1 LLSVDKKLITCIS
14 NKISSN
20 WIKYSLSII
29 KIFVFNY
36 ANNMLE
42 RNSYNI
48 ELYSLTLDLY
58 LGIE

>member
-1 LLSVDKKLITCIS
+1 MLSVDKKLITCAS
-14 NKISSN
+14 NKIPSN
-20 WIKYSLSII
+20 WIKYLLSII
-29 KIFVFNY
+29 EIFIFNY

-42 RNSYNI
+42 RNSYNM